1 MNLRDKFIWNVL
13 LGFTLISL
21 IWFGWDLFNNTTKTN
36 NLYNKYINE
45 QVGTDQKLQDK
56 VTTLES
62 IYKFR
67 NSNKF
72 KVDNNPFEVT
82 RVLSGSSGS
91 GKKGQIYTTGIYQS
105 ENGDYKATINVKG
118 KTYTV
123 VKGNSLQDGEITEIN
138 KNNVVWLKNGVEKNL
153 PLNIEN

>member
-13 LGFTLISL
+13 LGFALIS
-21 IWFGWDLFNNTTKTN
+21 IVWFGWGLFNNNTKTN

-67 NSNKF
+67 NNNKF
-72 KVDNNPFEVT
+72 KNYFFQEF
-82 RVLSGSSGS
+82 
-91 GKKGQIYTTGIYQS
+91 
-105 ENGDYKATINVKG
+105 VK
-118 KTYTV
+118 
-123 VKGNSLQDGEITEIN
+123 
-138 KNNVVWLKNGVEKNL
+138 
-153 PLNIEN
+153 